1 MSDCGLPEGATG
13 GQVCAAVKAALETGI
28 GGSEA
33 IVRMG
38 SPGHFEI
45 EVTSAA
51 FAGKSRL
58 ESQRMVLSSIK
69 HLMAG
74 QAAPVH
80 AVDKMITRTA

>member
-13 GQVCAAVKAALETGI
+13 DQVCAAVKAALEERI
-28 GGSEA
+28 DGSKA
-33 IVRMG
+33 VVRMG

-45 EVTSAA
+45 EVVGAA

-58 ESQRMVLSSIK
+58 ESQRLVLSSIK

-74 QAAPVH
+74 QTAPVH
-80 AVDKMITRTA
+80 AVDKMVTRVG

>member
-13 GQVCAAVKAALETGI
+13 EQVCAAVKAALQTGI
-28 GGSEA
+28 SGSTA
-33 IVRMG
+33 VVRMN

-45 EVTSAA
+45 EVVGAA

-58 ESQRMVLSSIK
+58 ESQRLVLASIK

-74 QAAPVH
+74 QTAPVH
-80 AVDKMITRTA
+80 AVDKMVTRAE

>member
-13 GQVCAAVKAALETGI
+13 AQVCAAVKSALEASI
-28 GGSEA
+28 AESKA
-33 IVRMG
+33 IVTMG

-45 EVTSAA
+45 EVVSAA

-58 ESQRMVLSSIK
+58 ESQRLVLSSIK

-74 QAAPVH
+74 QSAPVH
-80 AVDKMITRTA
+80 AVDRMVTRAP

>member
-13 GQVCAAVKAALETGI
+13 EQVCAAVKAALEESITG
-28 GGSEA
+28 A
-33 IVRMG
+33 TAVVRMG

-45 EVTSAA
+45 EVVGAV

-58 ESQRMVLSSIK
+58 ESQRLVLSSIK

-74 QAAPVH
+74 QTAPVH
-80 AVDKMITRTA
+80 AVDKMVTRAA